1 MRKAKRLPHEAVTA
15 DDGLPNT
22 DKLPGAD
29 DVEGHGLGQ
38 GDFLPGMPGTGG
50 DNLHRP
56 VGTGEVDGDDVEGH
70 SFGHTKGER
79 LSPGMPGTGGDRV
92 VDEV

>member
-1 MRKAKRLPHEAVTA
+1 MRKTNRLPHEAATVE
-15 DDGLPNT
+15 DGLPNN
-22 DKLPGAD
+22 DKLPAAE
-29 DVEGHGLGQ
+29 DVEGHRLPEGR

-56 VGTGEVDGDDVEGH
+56 VGTGKVDGDDVEGH

-79 LSPGMPGTGGDRV
+79 LNPGMPGTGGD
-92 VDEV
+92 